1 MNTLSRLIDA
11 QKKKALRQAYD
22 QNKAKLGEN
31 DAATQRYASQVNKAV
46 ADLNRFEN
54 ELKQVNRQAQ
64 QTALDKLNNSLKS
77 LQAEFQAVTT
87 GMHGYTNATEQTR
100 AKIDVLSRMVD
111 KQKEKMRELQ
121 SAYNR
126 AKPKKEKRV
135 NQHNVTQ
142 NKFIGLP
149 LNLIDLKLNYVSRIM
164 N

>member
-1 MNTLSRLIDA
+1 M
-11 QKKKALRQAYD
+11 
-22 QNKAKLGEN
+22 
-31 DAATQRYASQVNKAV
+31 
-46 ADLNRFEN
+46 
-54 ELKQVNRQAQ
+54 NRQAQ